1 MLAQEHPFGKG
12 GAEDEEEGC
21 SIFTLSLKAAAV
33 VVVVGR
39 HPSFTS
45 CLKPKWLEVA
55 GQQMTGSVESLKGR
69 STTKCNGAPKFSVV
83 LR

>member
-1 MLAQEHPFGKG
+1 MEQEVQKTRRK
-12 GAEDEEEGC
+12 EEGC
-21 SIFTLSLKAAAV
+21 RIFTLSLKAAAV
-33 VVVVGR
+33 VMVGH

-69 STTKCNGAPKFSVV
+69 STTKCNGAPKFNVV